1 MCVTC
6 SINVFV
12 CMQDVLIHL
21 QTPIIFSILIADY
34 FNLIY
39 RYWLVAIKKTT
50 WFLMLFASLNISDFL
65 QPFLAKNFHSCPKMN
80 ALYNYCEDKL
90 FAKL

>member
-1 MCVTC
+1 
-6 SINVFV
+6 
-12 CMQDVLIHL
+12 
-21 QTPIIFSILIADY
+21 
-34 FNLIY
+34 
-39 RYWLVAIKKTT
+39 
-50 WFLMLFASLNISDFL
+50 MLFASLNISDFL